1 MSYTV
6 FTHHVANSRASYIR
20 PPVESEV
27 MFTTDADSKADRASL
42 ATPEARTDVT
52 EVWPG
57 RFALEIETGG
67 EGLSTTTTV
76 DLDTDELR
84 ALADRIDDALENA
97 H

>member
-1 MSYTV
+1 MST
-6 FTHHVANSRASYIR
+6 I
-20 PPVESEV
+20 
-27 MFTTDADSKADRASL
+27 DADAEAERASL

-76 DLDTDELR
+76 DLDAEELR
-84 ALADRIDDALENA
+84 ALSDRIDDALENA